1 MWLKNDDA
9 INFRVFLST
18 KCLILDSITFALFN
32 FTATL
37 SICFQVKFL
46 SIRNPRY
53 LTGSV
58 PRCFLGGL
66 DNTNSVLLILKATL
80 TGFLDHDFV
89 VLKKG

>member
-1 MWLKNDDA
+1 M
-9 INFRVFLST
+9 FPSEV
-18 KCLILDSITFALFN
+18 
-32 FTATL
+32 
-37 SICFQVKFL
+37 L

-80 TGFLDHDFV
+80 IGFLDHDFV